1 MRIGE
6 NHQLVRRCGSALLGL
21 EVLADGFAQHGMT
34 EVFLPVEDI
43 ADGGGVPA
51 VRVCNFL
58 VTAILRL
65 IHGSVG
71 RRYQHL
77 FLCQNFRNA
86 CCGNAPTC
94 QPKNF
99 PDNLCG
105 RLVHDKGL
113 FIARFS
119 LVAIGNGAAAPQ
131 PFLHSGLE
139 YRLDFVAGVLCVPLV
154 YDVQKRSEVI
164 VLRGGA
170 VHIVVDSYE
179 TNALLREKNL
189 CVVAN
194 LQIVSAKTTEILYHK
209 GLHSSGFDFFQQ
221 GGKTGTIKVRT
232 GIAVIIEVPN
242 ISQPMLTGIFF
253 KIFLLILDGVRFSSL
268 FIIS

>member
-58 VTAILRL
+58 VAAVLRL

-77 FLCQNFRNA
+77 FLGQNLCNA
-86 CCGNAPTC
+86 CCGNALTY
-94 QPKNF
+94 QTEDF

-113 FIARFS
+113 FIARLP
-119 LVAIGNGAAAPQ
+119 LVTIRDRAAASHSV
-131 PFLHSGLE
+131 FHSGLE
-139 YRLDFVAGVLCVPLV
+139 DCLDFVAGVLGIPLV
-154 YDVQKRSEVI
+154 HDVQERREVI
-164 VLRGGA
+164 VLRGST
-170 VHIVVDSYE
+170 VHIVVDGYE
-179 TNALLREKNL
+179 PNALFREKDF
-189 CVVAN
+189 CVAAN
-194 LQIVSAKTTEILYHK
+194 SQVISSKTTEILYDDGIYQALFHHV
-209 GLHSSGFDFFQQ
+209 LHLDETRSVEGRPRKSVIREKLRVR
-221 GGKTGTIKVRT
+221 KTIPLCVCK
-232 GIAVIIEVPN
+232 
-242 ISQPMLTGIFF
+242 
-253 KIFLLILDGVRFSSL
+253 
-268 FIIS
+268 